1 MDNSKASKEETKATD
16 GIPTKQKAAPKA
28 PPSAAAPADTD
39 QTRDAPSSPTS
50 YASASGAGEARVTN
64 ASEQGVGPHDVLLG
78 RGGATNSH
86 EGNRKFRTLVAEH
99 QQEYLKARKRE
110 KVGIARRIVAIVH
123 NNGGRF
129 LKRTDNAQNWIEVTE
144 KRAQEKTSQALREGL
159 DVRNNT
165 IRPSKMIK
173 EVRPA
178 AAATSAT
185 TQQHRERVV
194 VPTGQAVQ
202 ISVPQFSPNSTVSHH
217 HAMQYTV
224 VPAGSLAYSIP
235 QYRSETAPLMNPVL
249 LHYPVITQK
258 DVKRQREV

>member
-1 MDNSKASKEETKATD
+1 MDNSKASKEETT
-16 GIPTKQKAAPKA
+16 PTHGNPYKQKAAPKA
-28 PPSAAAPADTD
+28 PAAVAPADSD
-39 QTRDAPSSPTS
+39 QTRDAPSSTN
-50 YASASGAGEARVTN
+50 YASVGVGEARAT
-64 ASEQGVGPHDVLLG
+64 SEMGVGPNDVLLG

-86 EGNRKFRTLVAEH
+86 DGNRKFRTVVAKH

-110 KVGIARRIVAIVH
+110 KVGIARRIVAIIH

-129 LKRTDNAQNWIEVTE
+129 LKRTDNAQNWVEVTE

-178 AAATSAT
+178 TTSTTTA
-185 TQQHRERVV
+185 TQQRRERVV
-194 VPTGQAVQ
+194 VPSGQAVQ
-202 ISVPQFSPNSTVSHH
+202 ISVPHFSPNSTVSQP
-217 HAMQYTV
+217 MQYTV
-224 VPAGSLAYSIP
+224 VPAGALAFSIP
-235 QYRSETAPLMNPVL
+235 QYHSETAPLMNPVL
-249 LHYPVITQK
+249 LHYNPVVTQK